1 LTKWSFD
8 YKLLYKTKYIKL
20 KGDNMND
27 VKAAEDIRFIKDM
40 IERTKEITGGS
51 WMFFLVWGIMAILGV
66 MGMYV
71 LVFLEA
77 YNWIWRNWIIFMA
90 VGLVF
95 TLVYAAKLERRK
107 GMKSYPQKITNHL
120 SIACGIGFI
129 LVGFIFPVLNL
140 YTWGLIAVFIALI
153 AGILVFVM
161 GGIYE
166 WNLLK
171 WCGVIWW
178 AGALGMVFI
187 HQNFRALLF
196 IPLILVGYIMPALIL
211 RSIYK
216 KQSKKNV
223 S

>member
-1 LTKWSFD
+1 
-8 YKLLYKTKYIKL
+8 
-20 KGDNMND
+20 MND
-27 VKAAEDIRFIKDM
+27 VKAAENIRFIKDM
-40 IERTKEITGGS
+40 IERTKEITAGS

-66 MGMYV
+66 MGMYI
-71 LVFLEA
+71 LVFLET
-77 YNWIWRNWIIFMA
+77 YNWIWLNWIIFMA

-107 GMKSYPQKITNHL
+107 GMKSYPQKITTHL

-196 IPLILVGYIMPALIL
+196 IPLILVGYIMPAFIL

>member
-1 LTKWSFD
+1 
-8 YKLLYKTKYIKL
+8 
-20 KGDNMND
+20 MND
-27 VKAAEDIRFIKDM
+27 VKAAENIRFIKDM
-40 IERTKEITGGS
+40 IERTKEITAGS

-66 MGMYV
+66 MGMYI
-71 LVFLEA
+71 LVFLET
-77 YNWIWRNWIIFMA
+77 YNWIWLNWIIFMA

-107 GMKSYPQKITNHL
+107 GMKSYPQKITTHL